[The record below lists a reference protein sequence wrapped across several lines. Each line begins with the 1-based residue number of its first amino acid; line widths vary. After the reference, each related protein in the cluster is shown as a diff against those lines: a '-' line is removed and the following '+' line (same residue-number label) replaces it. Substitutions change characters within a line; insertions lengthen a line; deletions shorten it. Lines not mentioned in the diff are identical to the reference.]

1 MNTKNNKIGDKP
13 KTSNFLIDLPII
25 MDAAPIATAIC
36 DDEFC
41 IVYANRAFSKTLGIA
56 SKGIVGSHLS
66 DNLLLSDTDEDGD
79 TLSLEQG
86 DSTRHL
92 KCGNGEDFWGIISI
106 SKRLEVTRK
115 PRYVVQIINVDAE
128 KTDEVKLTYRESI
141 WRNAVDGAQHGVW
154 DHYVPTNERFYS
166 DEWKRIRGIPV
177 DEEIFDTREDWE
189 NRLHPDDLESVRK
202 HLSRHHTSG
211 DKIVSFEYRER
222 RRDGKWVWIL
232 SRGRVVEWFEDG
244 RPKRLTGTDVD
255 ITKIR
260 EADAQKAEQTSRA
273 YQRHL
278 EELERAQKKTEA
290 AHETADAIS
299 KQDPLTELA
308 NRRVFSEEL
317 EYLINSP
324 EHADRCFAVLLLDLD
339 RFKPINDIYGHQ
351 AGDQTICEVANR
363 LEELLGETSTVARL
377 GGDEFGVIVRD
388 DDSGQGIVA
397 KVEAIA
403 EKIVDSIKQTIRGDG
418 FEADIGA
425 SIGISLYPQHGEN
438 AQSLFRAADIAMYHV
453 KKNGR
458 GNWIIYEEE
467 MGKKLKT
474 RALLEEQT
482 RRAVRNEE
490 IQPWFQ
496 PIVDLKTGKISG
508 FEILARWE
516 HPELGNVAPDTFLP
530 VIEQFGLMKEF
541 TASMLRRACLARRDW
556 SQDTTLAL
564 NVSAGEICDPTMP
577 VRLMNILSE
586 CGFLPTRLE
595 IEVTESALLQDLDT
609 AKEVISN
616 LRESGIRVLL
626 DDFGTGYAGLNYL
639 REFSLDCLKIDRS
652 FINSMTNNPVSKRIV
667 RSILSLARELDLDT
681 VAEGI
686 EDGETHELVKLIGGS
701 YGQGYFYG
709 KAMPANEVQTLLDI
723 ANPAR
728 ARTG

>member
-1 MNTKNNKIGDKP
+1 MNPKNNIIGGKP
-13 KTSNFLIDLPII
+13 KTSNFLIDLPAI
-25 MDAAPIATAIC
+25 MDAAPIAMAIC
-36 DDEFC
+36 DGDFD
-41 IVYANRAFSKTLGIA
+41 IVYANRAFSETLGIV
-56 SKGIVGSHLS
+56 SYGVVGSHIS
-66 DNLLLSDTDEDGD
+66 DNLILTVNAEEDEVF
-79 TLSLEQG
+79 SLEPG
-86 DSTRHL
+86 TSTRSL
-92 KCGNGEDFWGIISI
+92 QRGDGENFWGMISI
-106 SKRLEVTRK
+106 SKRLEITKK
-115 PRYVVQIINVDAE
+115 PRYVVQIINVDDE
-128 KTDEVKLTYRESI
+128 KEDEVKLTYRESI

-154 DHYVPTNERFYS
+154 DYHVPTEERFFS
-166 DEWKRIRGIPV
+166 DEWKRIRGIPT
-177 DEEIFDTREDWE
+177 DETISDTPKDWE
-189 NRLHPDDLESVRK
+189 KRVHPDDLDSARK
-202 HLSRHHTSG
+202 HVAQHQSG
-211 DKIVSFEYRER
+211 SEEIISFEYRER
-222 RRDGKWVWIL
+222 HRDGNWIWLL
-232 SRGRVVEWFEDG
+232 SRSRVVEWFEDG

-260 EADAQKAEQTSRA
+260 EADTQKAEKASRE

-278 EELERAQKKTEA
+278 EELGRAQKKTEA
-290 AHETADAIS
+290 AHETANAIS
-299 KQDPLTELA
+299 RQDPLTELA
-308 NRRVFSEEL
+308 NRRVFSDEL
-317 EYLINSP
+317 ERLT
-324 EHADRCFAVLLLDLD
+324 ETKGQAEDCFAVLLIDLD

-363 LEELLGETSTVARL
+363 LEKLLGETSTVARL
-377 GGDEFGVIVRD
+377 GGDEFGVIVKD
-388 DDSGQGIVA
+388 DDSGHGIAARV
-397 KVEAIA
+397 KKIA
-403 EKIVDSIKQTIRGDG
+403 EEIVDAIGQTVIGDG
-418 FEADIGA
+418 FEAEISA
-425 SIGISLYPQHGEN
+425 SIGISLYPQHGNLSEL
-438 AQSLFRAADIAMYHV
+438 LFRAADVAMYHV

-458 GNWIIYEEE
+458 GSWKIYEEG

-496 PIVDLKTGKISG
+496 PVVDLKTGKISG

-516 HPELGNVAPDTFLP
+516 HPELGAIAPDTFLP

-541 TASMLRRACLARRDW
+541 TASMLRRACLARHDW
-556 SQDTTLAL
+556 PQDTTLAL

-609 AKEVISN
+609 AKNVISN

-652 FINSMTNNPVSKRIV
+652 FINSMTNNPVSKKIV

-681 VAEGI
+681 IAEGI

-709 KAMPANEVQTLLDI
+709 KAMPAHEAQTLLDT
-723 ANPAR
+723 ANPVR
-728 ARTG
+728 VRTG

>member
-1 MNTKNNKIGDKP
+1 MNTKKNKIGDKP
-13 KTSNFLIDLPII
+13 RISNFLIDLPAI
-25 MDAAPIATAIC
+25 MNAAPIATAIC
-36 DDEFC
+36 DGDFV

-56 SKGIVGSHLS
+56 SSGIVGSHINNNLILS
-66 DNLLLSDTDEDGD
+66 VDTKEDD
-79 TLSLEQG
+79 TLSLEPG
-86 DSTRHL
+86 TFTRSL
-92 KCGNGEDFWGIISI
+92 LRGNGTNFWGMISV
-106 SKRLEVTRK
+106 SKRLEITKK
-115 PRYVVQIINVDAE
+115 PRYVVQVINVDNE
-128 KTDEVKLTYRESI
+128 KQDEEKLTYRESI
-141 WRNAVDGAQHGVW
+141 WRNAVDGTQHGVW
-154 DHYVPTNERFYS
+154 DHYVPTDERFYS
-166 DEWKRIRGIPV
+166 DEWKRIRGIPT
-177 DEEIFDTREDWE
+177 DEKISDTPEDWE
-189 NRLHPDDLESVRK
+189 KRLHPDDLDSARK
-202 HLSRHHTSG
+202 HVAKHKSG
-211 DKIVSFEYRER
+211 GEEIISFEYRER
-222 RRDGKWVWIL
+222 HRDGNWIWIL
-232 SRGRVVEWFEDG
+232 SRSRVVEWFEDG
-244 RPKRLTGTDVD
+244 RPKRLTGSDVD

-260 EADAQKAEQTSRA
+260 KADTEKTEKASRE

-299 KQDPLTELA
+299 RQDPLTELA
-308 NRRVFSEEL
+308 NRRVFSDEL
-317 EYLINSP
+317 ERLT
-324 EHADRCFAVLLLDLD
+324 ETKGQTEDCFAVLLIDLD

-363 LEELLGETSTVARL
+363 LEKLLGETSTVARL
-377 GGDEFGVIVRD
+377 GGDEFGIIVKN
-388 DDSGQGIVA
+388 DDSEQELLL
-397 KVEAIA
+397 KVEKVAEEVVDAIRQP
-403 EKIVDSIKQTIRGDG
+403 IKGDG
-418 FEADIGA
+418 FEAEIGA
-425 SIGISLYPQHGEN
+425 SIGISLYPQHGN
-438 AQSLFRAADIAMYHV
+438 SSQSLFRAADVAMYHV

-458 GNWIIYEEE
+458 GSWIVYDEE

-496 PIVDLKTGKISG
+496 PVVDLKTGKISG

-516 HPELGNVAPDTFLP
+516 HFELGSVAPDTFLP
-530 VIEQFGLMKEF
+530 VIEQFGLMKDF

-556 SQDTTLAL
+556 PQDITLAL
-564 NVSAGEICDPTMP
+564 NVSAGEICDPAMP

-586 CGFLPTRLE
+586 CEFLPTRLE

-609 AKEVISN
+609 AKQVISS

-652 FINSMTNNPVSKRIV
+652 FINSMTNNSVSKRIV

-709 KAMPANEVQTLLDI
+709 KAVPANEARALLDA
-723 ANPAR
+723 ANPER
-728 ARTG
+728 LRTG

>member
-1 MNTKNNKIGDKP
+1 MNTKKNKIGDKP
-13 KTSNFLIDLPII
+13 RTSNFLIDLPII

-36 DDEFC
+36 DDDFC
-41 IVYANRAFSKTLGIA
+41 IVYANRAFAKTLGIA
-56 SKGIVGSHLS
+56 NNGIVGSHIGDS
-66 DNLLLSDTDEDGD
+66 LLLSDTDDVDEA
-79 TLSLEQG
+79 LSLEPG
-86 DSTRHL
+86 TSTRHL
-92 KCGNGEDFWGIISI
+92 QRGDGQDFWGIISI
-106 SKRLEVTRK
+106 SKRLAVTKK
-115 PRYVVQIINVDAE
+115 PRYVVQIIDVNDE
-128 KTDEVKLTYRESI
+128 KQDEVKLTYRESI

-154 DHYVPTNERFYS
+154 DHYVPTDERFYS
-166 DEWKRIRGIPV
+166 DEWKRIRGIPIG
-177 DEEIFDTREDWE
+177 EEVFDTLEDWE
-189 NRLHPDDLESVRK
+189 SRVHPDDLASVRK
-202 HLSRHHTSG
+202 HVAKHATNG

-232 SRGRVVEWFEDG
+232 SRGRVVEWFDDG

-260 EADAQKAEQTSRA
+260 EADAEKAEQTSRE

-290 AHETADAIS
+290 AHETVSAIS
-299 KQDPLTELA
+299 RQDPLTELA
-308 NRRVFSEEL
+308 NRRVFSDEL
-317 EYLINSP
+317 DYLTHLTGP
-324 EHADRCFAVLLLDLD
+324 EKHSFAVFLIDLD

-351 AGDQTICEVANR
+351 AGDETICEVANR
-363 LEELLGETSTVARL
+363 LEKLLGETSTVARL
-377 GGDEFGVIVRD
+377 GGDEFGIIVKN
-388 DDSGQGIVA
+388 DDSGQEIIVRVE
-397 KVEAIA
+397 KVAETIINAIRQP
-403 EKIVDSIKQTIRGDG
+403 IKGDG
-418 FEADIGA
+418 FEAEIGA
-425 SIGISLYPQHGEN
+425 SIGISLFPKHGDSSE
-438 AQSLFRAADIAMYHV
+438 SLFRAADVAMYHV

-458 GNWIIYEEE
+458 GSWIVYDEE
-467 MGKKLKT
+467 MGKKLKA

-482 RRAVRNEE
+482 RRAVRNED

-516 HPELGNVAPDTFLP
+516 HPELGSVAPDTFLP
-530 VIEQFGLMKEF
+530 VIEQFGLMKDF

-556 SQDTTLAL
+556 PQDITLAL

-577 VRLMNILSE
+577 VRLMNILAE
-586 CGFLPTRLE
+586 CEFLPTRLE

-609 AKEVISN
+609 AKQVISS

-652 FINSMTNNPVSKRIV
+652 FINSMTDNPVSKRIV

-709 KAMPANEVQTLLDI
+709 KAVPAIEAQTLLD
-723 ANPAR
+723 AVNPVR
-728 ARTG
+728 LRTG